1 MLRKPYQPKQDLG
14 RSLQNEPMGGTY
26 PDMYK
31 VYQKFSDTHGIS
43 TDNFILTN
51 GCENALRICLEVL
64 RPKCL
69 GIETPSWELPYV
81 FATGMRIKTKPFK
94 VHYDETNR
102 RFYYGKMPRGI
113 DVLYYTQGLNNFASM
128 VDGDIDDNDPFY
140 NPPDYVAIIN
150 DLTYYT
156 PADFG
161 AEVREPE
168 QISIGSF
175 SKYVDPSLRLGYIIF
190 HKSLKEEFNLLREQ
204 YLNSAAVDFILNTT
218 PADMYNIFRL
228 NSIPEEWP
236 PELSNKIVSNAGVY
250 TTFRA
255 DNVPYPHKKF
265 IVDGIT
271 FCRVGRITKG
281 EKNG

>member
-1 MLRKPYQPKQDLG
+1 MFRKPYQPKKDLA
-14 RSLQNEPMGGTY
+14 RSIQNEPIGKYY
-26 PDMYK
+26 PDMYE
-31 VYQKFSDTHGIS
+31 VYQKFSDTHSIS

-81 FATGMRIKTKPFK
+81 FATGMHIKTKPFK
-94 VHYDETNR
+94 IHYSKKEK
-102 RFYYGKMPRGI
+102 RFHYGKVPKGI
-113 DVLYYTQGLNNFASM
+113 DVLYYTQGINNFASM
-128 VDGDIDDNDPFY
+128 LDADVDENDPFY
-140 NPPDYVAIIN
+140 NPPDYVATIN
-150 DLTYYT
+150 DLTYYMPT
-156 PADFG
+156 DFG

-190 HKSLKEEFNLLREQ
+190 HESLKEEFNLLREQ
-204 YLNSAAVDFILNTT
+204 YLNSAAIDFILNTS
-218 PADMYNIFRL
+218 PSDMYNIFRL

-236 PELSNKIVSNAGVY
+236 PELADKIVSNTGVY

-255 DNVPYPHKKF
+255 DDVPYPHKKF
-265 IVDGIT
+265 TVDGIT
-271 FCRVGRITKG
+271 FCRVGRIT
-281 EKNG
+281 NGKH

>member
-1 MLRKPYQPKQDLG
+1 
-14 RSLQNEPMGGTY
+14 
-26 PDMYK
+26 
-31 VYQKFSDTHGIS
+31 
-43 TDNFILTN
+43 
-51 GCENALRICLEVL
+51 
-64 RPKCL
+64 
-69 GIETPSWELPYV
+69 
-81 FATGMRIKTKPFK
+81 
-94 VHYDETNR
+94 
-102 RFYYGKMPRGI
+102 MPRGI

-128 VDGDIDDNDPFY
+128 LDGDIDDNDPFY

-255 DNVPYPHKKF
+255 DDVPYPHKKF